1 MDDTLLDGHTAMTAS
16 WSIVCAEAATAM
28 GGDAERLRDAIRRE
42 SIEFWKDESVSGHWR
57 VKLDDARAF
66 VLERAL
72 LSEGLDGSSARQLS
86 AQYADL
92 HRQHSVLFDDA
103 IETLELLRD
112 RGMKLGLLT
121 NGAHDPQWEKINRF
135 DLARHFDVIVVEGE
149 FGRGKPEPDV
159 FRHALATVGAPRT
172 KPGTLATISTPT
184 SAARRALASPPPGS
198 IATGSAAL
206 NPNTPNP
213 TPPSRTSKNS
223 YLCWA
228 SGQSVSGGRHTG
240 LKQATSRPSSVK
252 SNSGAGSLR
261 HTVSAL

>member
-1 MDDTLLDGHTAMTAS
+1 MSPRAVFFDMDDTLLDGHTAMTAS

-72 LSEGLDGSSARQLS
+72 LSEGLDGGNARQLS

-121 NGAHDPQWEKINRF
+121 NGAHDPQWEKIKRF

-159 FRHALATVGAPRT
+159 FHHALATVGV
-172 KPGTLATISTPT
+172 
-184 SAARRALASPPPGS
+184 AAHEAWHIGDNLYADVGGAKSVG
-198 IATGSAAL
+198 IAAAWIHRDRL
-206 NPNTPNP
+206 
-213 TPPSRTSKNS
+213 
-223 YLCWA
+223 
-228 SGQSVSGGRHTG
+228 
-240 LKQATSRPSSVK
+240 SRPESEHAEPDASVAHLEEFVPLL
-252 SNSGAGSLR
+252 G
-261 HTVSAL
+261 

>member
-16 WSIVCAEAATAM
+16 WTIVCAEAATAM

-72 LSEGLDGSSARQLS
+72 VSEGLDGSNARQLS
-86 AQYADL
+86 QQYADL

-121 NGAHDPQWEKINRF
+121 NGAHDPQWEKIRRF

-159 FRHALATVGAPRT
+159 FHHALATVGAAAHEAWHIGDNLYADVGGA
-172 KPGTLATISTPT
+172 KSVGI
-184 SAARRALASPPPGS
+184 SAAWIHRDRL
-198 IATGSAAL
+198 
-206 NPNTPNP
+206 
-213 TPPSRTSKNS
+213 
-223 YLCWA
+223 
-228 SGQSVSGGRHTG
+228 
-240 LKQATSRPSSVK
+240 SRPESGHVEPDASVAHLHEFVPLL
-252 SNSGAGSLR
+252 G
-261 HTVSAL
+261 

>member
-28 GGDAERLRDAIRRE
+28 SGDAERLRDAIRRE

-72 LSEGLDGSSARQLS
+72 LSEGLDGSNARQLS

-159 FRHALATVGAPRT
+159 FRHALATVGA
-172 KPGTLATISTPT
+172 
-184 SAARRALASPPPGS
+184 AAHEAWHIGDNLYADVGGAKSVG
-198 IATGSAAL
+198 IAAAWIHRDRL
-206 NPNTPNP
+206 
-213 TPPSRTSKNS
+213 
-223 YLCWA
+223 
-228 SGQSVSGGRHTG
+228 
-240 LKQATSRPSSVK
+240 SRPESEHAEPDASVAHLEEFVPLL
-252 SNSGAGSLR
+252 G
-261 HTVSAL
+261 